1 MDAQFPYRTTPPAV
15 PRRLTFAR
23 GFTLTEMAV
32 VLVIVALLIAGM
44 MLPLSAQ
51 QDIRARQ
58 ETERTLKDVQE
69 ALLGFAV
76 TNGRLP
82 CPANLASNGFETPVG
97 GVCACVSPDCF
108 LPAATLGIAPINAV
122 GQALDGWQ
130 NPIRYAVTSANTSA
144 FTTGSGMK
152 NAWGSLAPDLQICA
166 TGACANQLASNA
178 VAVIWSTGRNAFQ
191 GGTSADEIENP
202 NLNTGANPDPTA
214 NRFVSRT
221 SGDDFD
227 DVVVWL
233 SPNILYNR
241 MITTGKLP

>member
-1 MDAQFPYRTTPPAV
+1 MKYAV
-15 PRRLTFAR
+15 PQRLTFAR
-23 GFTLTEMAV
+23 GFTLAEMAV

-44 MLPLSAQ
+44 VLPLSAQ

-58 ETERTLKDVQE
+58 DTERTLKDIQE

-82 CPANLASNGFETPVG
+82 CPATLASNGFETPVG

-108 LPAATLGIAPINAV
+108 LPAATLGIAPINSV

-144 FTTGSGMK
+144 FTTVNGMK
-152 NAWGSLAPDLQICA
+152 NAWGGGLSPDLEICA
-166 TGACANQLASNA
+166 LAACAPPLASNA
-178 VAVIWSTGRNAFQ
+178 VAVIWSTGKNTFQ

-202 NLNTGANPDPTA
+202 NPNTGANPDPTA

-241 MITTGKLP
+241 MISAGKLP

>member
-1 MDAQFPYRTTPPAV
+1 MKPAV
-15 PRRLTFAR
+15 TPSLTFAR
-23 GFTLTEMAV
+23 GFSLTEMAV

-130 NPIRYAVTSANTSA
+130 NPIRYAVTTVNTSA

-166 TGACANQLASNA
+166 TGACANQPAMPSRSSGQPGEIRSRAGQAPTKLRIQISIPEPIPIRQRTDSSAA
-178 VAVIWSTGRNAFQ
+178 RPGMTSTTLSYGFR
-191 GGTSADEIENP
+191 
-202 NLNTGANPDPTA
+202 
-214 NRFVSRT
+214 RT
-221 SGDDFD
+221 S
-227 DVVVWL
+227 
-233 SPNILYNR
+233 S
-241 MITTGKLP
+241 ITA